1 LPRSEARHNSR
12 AEELARQALLE
23 GTDCEECDGRGLG
36 AALRGK
42 PRCMDATLVA
52 LIPAVCGGIAA
63 LLFYLRL
70 RAESTRA
77 AGLAAEV
84 ESRRKDLEVARA
96 ELAQRATNAQH
107 RGSEV
112 GELRRKLEKTKK
124 RAAREREERG
134 GDADRIQELE
144 EILQGEKAAAAAM
157 RTELSRLRAQ
167 SGAIRAAVTPEP
179 PAAPAPAPAPAEADR
194 ERIEELERKLEAVEK
209 ALEERDQKLSAA
221 DKEAKKETSR
231 LRGKLRTQESVY
243 MQLRGELEA
252 KKDRLKTQR
261 EELERL
267 RAYKVALVDVIQ
279 EPPPEAVTAS
289 EPQPAAEPEI
299 ASEADDTSD
308 GESSDVEAA
317 EGAPLMTTE
326 PEETPLPV

>member
-1 LPRSEARHNSR
+1 LPRQEARHNSR
-12 AEELARQALLE
+12 GEELVRQALLE
-23 GTDCEECDGRGLG
+23 GPDCEECDGRGLLE

-42 PRCMDATLVA
+42 PRYMDATLVA

-84 ESRRKDLEVARA
+84 ESRRKDLEAARV
-96 ELAQRATNAQH
+96 ELAQRAANAQH

-112 GELRRKLEKTKK
+112 GELRRKLEKTKR

-134 GDADRIQELE
+134 GDPDRIRELE
-144 EILQGEKAAAAAM
+144 EILQGEKTAAAAM
-157 RTELSRLRAQ
+157 RAELSRVRAE
-167 SGAIRAAVTPEP
+167 SAAIRVAVTPEP
-179 PAAPAPAPAPAEADR
+179 PASPAPAAADR
-194 ERIEELERKLEAVEK
+194 ERIEELERKLETAEK
-209 ALEERDQKLSAA
+209 ALEERDQKLSVAA
-221 DKEAKKETSR
+221 AAAKKETSR
-231 LRGKLRTQESVY
+231 LRGKLQTQESVY
-243 MQLRGELEA
+243 TQLRGELEA

-267 RAYKVALVDVIQ
+267 RAYRVALIDVVQ

-299 ASEADDTSD
+299 ASEADTSN
-308 GESSDVEAA
+308 GESPAVEAA
-317 EGAPLMTTE
+317 GGASLPTTE
-326 PEETPLPV
+326 PEDTPVLA